1 MAAEYT
7 IGENIVTYYILGVI
21 GQWAAFCALGL
32 GIAIEIHYKADLGFM
47 SITCGSILFAVATKI
62 KVVGKE
68 KLSRRV
74 GELEKEIERL
84 NQSIGNGQL

>member
-1 MAAEYT
+1 MGKGDLAM
-7 IGENIVTYYILGVI
+7 TYYILGVI

-32 GIAIEIHYKADLGFM
+32 GIAIEIHYKADIGFM
-47 SITCGSILFAVATKI
+47 SITVGSVLFAVATKI

-74 GELEKEIERL
+74 GELENEIKRL
-84 NQSIGNGQL
+84 THNS